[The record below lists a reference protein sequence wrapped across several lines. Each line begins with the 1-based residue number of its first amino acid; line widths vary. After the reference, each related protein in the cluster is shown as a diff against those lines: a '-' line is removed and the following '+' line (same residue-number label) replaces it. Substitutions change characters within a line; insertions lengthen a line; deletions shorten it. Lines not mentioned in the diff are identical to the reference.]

1 MNPVGL
7 TQTAKTKQQYLVP
20 LPLQSTLTDSLVL
33 LKIFDSLTQTHDLLV
48 LLLLKELQLLSKNT
62 DLGHT

>member
-7 TQTAKTKQQYLVP
+7 TQTAKTKQQHLVP